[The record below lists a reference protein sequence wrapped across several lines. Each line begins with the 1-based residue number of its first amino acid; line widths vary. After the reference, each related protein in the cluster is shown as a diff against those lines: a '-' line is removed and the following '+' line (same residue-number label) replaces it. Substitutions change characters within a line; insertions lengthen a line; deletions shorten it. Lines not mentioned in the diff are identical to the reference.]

1 MSSGRIRG
9 VFRLVPGDRERCNA
23 VSPACTLQEALDG
36 IRGPSSGR
44 RGQLSSPISKEEGG
58 GGKLKEARARDLQ
71 ASQVVDQ
78 LPSFYCEE
86 GGLGDAP
93 RTGTS

>member
-1 MSSGRIRG
+1 MGFVG
-9 VFRLVPGDRERCNA
+9 PLVA
-23 VSPACTLQEALDG
+23 VEANCQV
-36 IRGPSSGR
+36 PSA
-44 RGQLSSPISKEEGG
+44 KKKGG

>member
-1 MSSGRIRG
+1 MGFVG
-9 VFRLVPGDRERCNA
+9 PLVA
-23 VSPACTLQEALDG
+23 VEANCQV
-36 IRGPSSGR
+36 PSA
-44 RGQLSSPISKEEGG
+44 KKKGG
-58 GGKLKEARARDLQ
+58 GGVKLKEARARDLQ

-93 RTGTS
+93 RTGTN